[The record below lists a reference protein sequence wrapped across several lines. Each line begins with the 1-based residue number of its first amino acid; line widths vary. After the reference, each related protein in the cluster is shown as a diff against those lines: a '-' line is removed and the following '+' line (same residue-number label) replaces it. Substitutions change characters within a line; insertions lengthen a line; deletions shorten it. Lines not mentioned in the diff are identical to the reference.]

1 MGILIDSSVF
11 IAAERGHAPVGAMR
25 GLADFAAA
33 EYVIAAITAS
43 ELLHGIY
50 RAKTDEQ
57 RTARTADVENILSN
71 VIVIPFDL
79 AVARVHAQLDAS
91 LRATGNK
98 VGANDLAIAATA
110 LAHGHEVM
118 TKDLRSFP
126 RIPELNILA
135 V

>member
-1 MGILIDSSVF
+1 LGTLIDSSVF
-11 IAAERGHAPVGAMR
+11 IAAERGHPPIGTM
-25 GLADFAAA
+25 LALANFAAGD
-33 EYVIAAITAS
+33 YLIAAITAS

-50 RAKTDEQ
+50 RAKTEQ
-57 RTARTADVENILSN
+57 QRLARTADVENILSS
-71 VIVIPFDL
+71 VVVIPFDL

-91 LRATGNK
+91 LRAAGNK

-110 LAHGHEVM
+110 LTHGHDVM

-126 RIPELNILA
+126 RVPGLKVLA

>member
-1 MGILIDSSVF
+1 MIDSSVF
-11 IAAERGHAPVGAMR
+11 IAAERGQAPADTMR
-25 GLADFAAA
+25 ALADFATG

-43 ELLHGIY
+43 ELLHGVY
-50 RAKTDEQ
+50 RARTEEQ
-57 RTARTADVENILSN
+57 RLARTADIENILSN

-91 LRATGNK
+91 LRASGNK
-98 VGANDLAIAATA
+98 VGANDLAIAARA
-110 LAHGHEVM
+110 LAHGHDVM

-126 RIPELNILA
+126 RVPGLKVLQ

>member
-1 MGILIDSSVF
+1 LGILIDSSVF
-11 IAAERGHAPVGAMR
+11 IAAERGHLPTGTM
-25 GLADFAAA
+25 LAFTNFAGG
-33 EYVIAAITAS
+33 EYLMAAITAS

-50 RAKTDEQ
+50 RAKTEQ
-57 RTARTADVENILSN
+57 QRLARTADVENILSN
-71 VIVIPFDL
+71 LILIPFDL

-110 LAHGHEVM
+110 LTHGHDVM

-126 RIPELNILA
+126 RVPGLKVLA